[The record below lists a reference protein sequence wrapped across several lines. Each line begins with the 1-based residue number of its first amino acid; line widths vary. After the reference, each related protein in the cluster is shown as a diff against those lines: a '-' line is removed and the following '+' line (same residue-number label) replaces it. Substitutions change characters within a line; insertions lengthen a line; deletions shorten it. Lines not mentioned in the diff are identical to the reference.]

1 MKEEKGHRI
10 KEIFT
15 FANGASGAALTQE
28 RVLTFNGE
36 IIQIHQR
43 NSSNTGT
50 RTAQLILL
58 DEDGYQMWDG
68 TAKVHNANHDFEFG
82 VTIRRLLTGKDT
94 LRCVLSGDPGV
105 SGAEITVVIRPYG
118 RDG

>member
-1 MKEEKGHRI
+1 MKEERVLRI
-10 KEIFT
+10 KEVFT
-15 FANGASGAALTQE
+15 FVNGAAGADLTQE
-28 RVLTFNGE
+28 RGLYCNGE

-43 NSSNTGT
+43 NGLNTNA

-68 TAKVHNANHDFEFG
+68 TAKAHNANHDFEFG
-82 VTIRRLLTGKDT
+82 VSIRRLLSGKDT
-94 LRCVLSGDPGV
+94 LRCVLSGDPGA
-105 SGAEITVVIRPYG
+105 SGAVVTVVIRPYG